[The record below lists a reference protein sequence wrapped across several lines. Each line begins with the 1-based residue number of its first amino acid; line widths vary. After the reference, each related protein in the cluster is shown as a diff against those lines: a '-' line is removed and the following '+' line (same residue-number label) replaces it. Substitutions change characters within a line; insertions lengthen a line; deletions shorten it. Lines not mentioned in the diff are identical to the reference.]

1 MINKTSLIIGLLRL
15 PYRFVID
22 IVLSFELRQTIKRGI
37 YISLLPSHA
46 FFFTSDVI
54 HGELRPRIH
63 RGFLNE
69 ASLSTT
75 LETISSILTICYIL
89 IKLLIIYY
97 ILKLMISMTSGCIV
111 INYLLK

>member
-22 IVLSFELRQTIKRGI
+22 IALSFELRHTTKRVI
-37 YISLLPSHA
+37 TFHCFPLMH

-54 HGELRPRIH
+54 HGELRPRTH
-63 RGFLNE
+63 RGFLND

-75 LETISSILTICYIL
+75 
-89 IKLLIIYY
+89 
-97 ILKLMISMTSGCIV
+97 
-111 INYLLK
+111 